1 MSTLIDCNKFCIYN
15 IISTVTTNIVTE
27 INLKIQIKQWNFRK
41 VKVTDRKTEKKEI
54 EMKNRTNRK
63 QKNKMT

>member
-1 MSTLIDCNKFCIYN
+1 MSTLIDYNKFCIYN

-41 VKVTDRKTEKKEI
+41 VKVTDRRTEKK
-54 EMKNRTNRK
+54 K
-63 QKNKMT
+63 QK